1 MQLSFVPG
9 RLKINEDD
17 WNHESEDSTETVIS
31 AHGSLNI
38 VKEFTYLRTVGP
50 VTTIKGTDHN
60 EQEAQ
65 LPQR

>member
-1 MQLSFVPG
+1 MEYADDRALLSHSFNYIQEKLSARMQLSFVPG

-38 VKEFTYLRTVGP
+38 VKEFT
-50 VTTIKGTDHN
+50 
-60 EQEAQ
+60 
-65 LPQR
+65 